1 MSWCA
6 TTQLA
11 QSSEGQEKQF
21 ATAGEEDLQ
30 PVQWRVIL
38 VGSSSPGGD
47 IRRDPVVKSPSSSL
61 ELLTAGPSAEDSP
74 DPESCSISDPLEDL
88 ADLLESVVDVV
99 DMFEFELDR
108 DFSLPMLF
116 PELLES
122 LLAS

>member
-1 MSWCA
+1 M
-6 TTQLA
+6 
-11 QSSEGQEKQF
+11 
-21 ATAGEEDLQ
+21 
-30 PVQWRVIL
+30 
-38 VGSSSPGGD
+38 
-47 IRRDPVVKSPSSSL
+47 VKSPSSSL